1 MGISWED
8 FDRWYK
14 ERNIEK
20 LLLGLK
26 DENML
31 MRMETAKVLGEI
43 GDKKAVA
50 PLIDALKD
58 KAEDVICA
66 SRISL
71 SKFKDEKA
79 IEFLLV
85 HLLKSMN
92 DKNWEE
98 RAAAVEMIGE
108 INVLKYGNVRDRI
121 VESLNKALG
130 DDAGHIKILAA
141 EVLGDIGDSK
151 SVEPLRL
158 ALGDTQREV
167 RKATGIALKKI
178 ATPEALDALKKASSV
193 NIAPYDQVKDI
204 VLGLFESFYPPE
216 DEDGLPSVLYPVLQ
230 DKDVILNTNPNDF
243 ELDPDPFYEEII
255 NIFGLDWNDFEE
267 IFSYT
272 LKDIIDEIT
281 KYWDKKT
288 IKGL

>member
-1 MGISWED
+1 MGISWKD

-14 ERNIEK
+14 EKNTDK

-43 GDKKAVA
+43 GDKKAVY

-66 SRISL
+66 SRTSL

-85 HLLKSMN
+85 HLIKSMN

-98 RAAAVEMIGE
+98 RATAVEIIGD
-108 INVLKYGNVRDRI
+108 IDVLKYGNVQDRI
-121 VESLNKALG
+121 VESLNNALG
-130 DDAGHIKILAA
+130 DDAGHVKILAA
-141 EVLGDIGDSK
+141 EVLGDIGDPK

-167 RKATGIALKKI
+167 RKAAGMALKKI
-178 ATPEALDALKKASSV
+178 GTPEALDAVEKSSSV
-193 NIAPYDQVKDI
+193 NIKPYDQVKDI
-204 VLGLFESFYPPE
+204 VLDLYKSVYPPE
-216 DEDGLPSVLYPVLQ
+216 DEDGLLPVLYPVLQ
-230 DKDVILNTNPNDF
+230 DRDVILNTNPNDF
-243 ELDPDPFYEEII
+243 ELDPGPFYEEII
-255 NIFGLDWNDFEE
+255 NIFDLDWNDFEE

-281 KYWDKKT
+281 KA
-288 IKGL
+288 L